1 MIRDIDEINSIDVDR
16 ILGDLALDLIKENIE
31 TQVKDPVYYSIDYCE
46 EVFETIDNAYNELA
60 HIEEFKTQLD
70 EIKDTFIIF
79 VLELLNDKFNL
90 DISLENRTSDELKDI
105 MYNCYRVFVID
116 FREIVENFLLNYVN
130 LNKFSLADMYE
141 DQFKRKDVTTVN
153 IKKMTDSKEDILVIS
168 NLPDIVSHILDLEH
182 DPVDFMNLGAEIEEY
197 HASKVMEYLHDFT
210 IAGNFTSAILNELK
224 FTHNDIIDS
233 INSNIRLQ
241 LISSLE
247 PMEGSENIN
256 SDLLI

>member
-1 MIRDIDEINSIDVDR
+1 MIRDIDEINNIDVDR

-46 EVFETIDNAYNELA
+46 EVFETLDRAYDELG
-60 HIEEFKTQLD
+60 HIEDYKLQID
-70 EIKDTFIIF
+70 EIRDTFITY
-79 VLELLNDKFNL
+79 VLDLLNTKFNL
-90 DISLENRTSDELKDI
+90 DISIENKTPGELKDI
-105 MYNCYRVFVID
+105 MYSCYRVFVID
-116 FREIVENFLLNYVN
+116 FREIVENFLTSYVN
-130 LNKFSLADMYE
+130 LNKFSLADMFE

-153 IKKMTDSKEDILVIS
+153 IKKLTDSKEDILVIA

-182 DPVDFMNLGAEIEEY
+182 DPVDFMNLGAEVEEY
-197 HASKVMEYLHDFT
+197 HASKVMEYLNDFT
-210 IAGNFTSAILNELK
+210 IAGNFTSAVLNEIK

-247 PMEGSENIN
+247 PAEGSENIN
-256 SDLLI
+256 TDLLI